1 MMKAGIR
8 LGDIC
13 DILNGFAFKSEK
25 YVCEGV
31 RIIRIAN
38 VQKGYLED
46 SAPQYYPL
54 ETASELKKY
63 MLEEGD
69 ILMSL
74 TGNVGR
80 VAQLSANMLPA
91 ALNQRVACLR
101 LKDSAG
107 ISKDFLF
114 QFLNSDYFE
123 SHCILSSKGIAQK
136 NMSTEWLKEYEI
148 PLFTPKEQMVIA
160 SQLSKIDI
168 LIAVR
173 YQMLVKLDELVKSRF
188 VEMFGDPVQNPMS
201 WKTGD
206 LATICMKI
214 TDGEHGS
221 VPRIEEGNAFL
232 NAKHVKKDGSI
243 DWSTVTYIAN
253 EDHNRIY
260 ARCNPEPGDILLTTT
275 GTIGNVAIVPN
286 VAPFSVDRGIT
297 LLKLDAVRV
306 NNQFLATLLNYD
318 CIQTIMKANIHA
330 SAIGHLFL
338 NKVMQIPV
346 IIPPLETQKRFSAF
360 VTEVDKSKLAVKQ
373 SLEKLETL
381 KKSLMQ
387 QYFG

>member
-1 MMKAGIR
+1 MKAGIR

-136 NMSTEWLKEYEI
+136 NVSTEWLKEYEI

-188 VEMFGDPVQNPMS
+188 VELFYEKGFSVLS
-201 WKTGD
+201 W
-206 LATICMKI
+206 
-214 TDGEHGS
+214 
-221 VPRIEEGNAFL
+221 
-232 NAKHVKKDGSI
+232 
-243 DWSTVTYIAN
+243 N
-253 EDHNRIY
+253 EVFN
-260 ARCNPEPGDILLTTT
+260 TTT
-275 GTIGNVAIVPN
+275 G
-286 VAPFSVDRGIT
+286 
-297 LLKLDAVRV
+297 KLDSNAAVVGGEYPFFTCSKEPLRIDKYAFEQEALLLAG
-306 NNQFLATLLNYD
+306 NNAAGKYDVKYYNGRFNAYQRTYVLGLKENWSYRLFQYQLEDKLEYLQQQSLGGLTKYLTLKILGEL
-318 CIQTIMKANIHA
+318 
-330 SAIGHLFL
+330 SF
-338 NKVMQIPV
+338 
-346 IIPPLETQKRFSAF
+346 IIPPKELQNEFEVF
-360 VTEVDKSKLAVKQ
+360 VAEVDKSKLAVKQ